1 MYRVELYSSGLNLF
15 PFQAPVVHE
24 DTLEMEFPE
33 VED

>member
-1 MYRVELYSSGLNLF
+1 LNLF